1 MTVRMKPKAFGPV
14 VAFYDRSETVSYATD
29 LVSEQSPH
37 PPAGSPVD
45 MLLVSLAYCIVKSVE
60 LVAKSHK
67 ASLHPFAVRVTG
79 TKALDLP
86 GRVEQMDLTIIGD
99 LVDDIAVAEKI
110 VKQAKSIC
118 TVSNT
123 LNCAVTVAM
132 EPAVND

>member
-1 MTVRMKPKAFGPV
+1 MTVRMKPKTFGPV
-14 VAFYDRSETVSYATD
+14 FAFYDRSETVCYAAD

-60 LVAKSHK
+60 WAAKDHK
-67 ASLHPFAVRVTG
+67 ASLHPFAVKVTG

-99 LVDDIAVAEKI
+99 LVDDSVVAEKV
-110 VKQAKSIC
+110 VKRAKSIC

-132 EPAVND
+132 EPAADV

>member
-1 MTVRMKPKAFGPV
+1 MIVRMKPKTFGPV
-14 VAFYDRSETVSYATD
+14 FAFYDRSETVRYATD

-37 PPAGSPVD
+37 PPEGSPVD

-60 LVAKSHK
+60 LAAKSHK
-67 ASLHPFAVRVTG
+67 APLQPFAVQVTG

-99 LVDDIAVAEKI
+99 LVDDSAVAEKI

-118 TVSNT
+118 TVSST
-123 LNCAVTVAM
+123 LNCVVTAAL
-132 EPAVND
+132 ESATDD

>member
-1 MTVRMKPKAFGPV
+1 MTVGMKPKAFGPV
-14 VAFYDRSETVSYATD
+14 FAFYDGSETVCYATD

-60 LVAKSHK
+60 WAAKDYK
-67 ASLHPFAVRVTG
+67 ASLHPFAVKVTG

-99 LVDDIAVAEKI
+99 LVDDRAVAEKI
-110 VKQAKSIC
+110 VKLAKSIC

-123 LNCAVTVAM
+123 LNCAVTVAR
-132 EPAVND
+132 EPAADD